1 MPELPLERVEELV
14 EDSVFHPS
22 PCKRHRERVLR
33 SAVQA
38 TVRQTI
44 SRRMIAAVS
53 ATALVV
59 VLGIIVVRAATSP
72 ARPVS
77 EAAGPAVPSPAS
89 ATTAEAG
96 PAEAVI
102 QPSTAGSLGEGLYR
116 SSNPS
121 TGQTAAHDG
130 P

>member
-59 VLGIIVVRAATSP
+59 VLGIIVVRTATSS
-72 ARPVS
+72 AKPVS
-77 EAAGPAVPSPAS
+77 EAAGSAGPTAAS
-89 ATTAEAG
+89 ATTPEAA
-96 PAEAVI
+96 PAETAI
-102 QPSTAGSLGEGLYR
+102 QPTTAGSLGEGLFR
-116 SSNPS
+116 SSNQS
-121 TGQTAAHDG
+121 NGQTAAHDG

>member
-53 ATALVV
+53 ATALVL
-59 VLGIIVVRAATSP
+59 VLGIVMVRTATSSAKP
-72 ARPVS
+72 MS
-77 EAAGPAVPSPAS
+77 EAAGPAGPTAAG
-89 ATTAEAG
+89 ATTAEAA
-96 PAEAVI
+96 PAETAI

-121 TGQTAAHDG
+121 NGQTAAHNG
-130 P
+130 L